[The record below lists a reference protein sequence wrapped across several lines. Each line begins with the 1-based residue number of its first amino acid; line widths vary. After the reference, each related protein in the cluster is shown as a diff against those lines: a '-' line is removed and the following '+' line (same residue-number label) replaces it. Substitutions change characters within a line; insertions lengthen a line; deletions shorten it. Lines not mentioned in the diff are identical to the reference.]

1 MNVIIDEVISR
12 VHAIDGQSALA
23 PETMRTIVEAV
34 LVAVRA
40 DHDHEQQVQ
49 RERAG
54 GSESRGNMP

>member
-23 PETMRTIVEAV
+23 PETMRTIVQAV

-54 GSESRGNMP
+54 GSESRGEMP